1 MIRIALISKHY
12 QRFAPMISHFFD
24 SQEIDY
30 TLSNYRHQSIQD
42 IYFIEIEKKQ
52 DLSIIEHLSRLD
64 STLIYIIGPRD
75 FDLVRYCLSLAT
87 HLYFAGDQIELD
99 LQKYC
104 ALIMKQIQHNF
115 QYYIYQNKGMISKI
129 RLSQIYY
136 VESLRH
142 MLIIHSINGQLCQ
155 RKPLN
160 AFLNEI
166 ENDDFIQI
174 HKSYAVNKKQIKIIK
189 SHQLILKNET
199 VLPIGRNYKNNLKNK
214 QDIYS

>member
-12 QRFAPMISHFFD
+12 HRFAPMISHFFD
-24 SQEIDY
+24 SQKIEY
-30 TLSNYRHQSIQD
+30 TLSNYRHQSMQD

-52 DLSIIEHLSRLD
+52 DLALIEHLSRLD
-64 STLIYIIGPRD
+64 NTLIYIIGPRD
-75 FDLVRYCLSLAT
+75 FDLVSYCLSLST
-87 HLYFAGDQIELD
+87 DLYLAVDQMDLY
-99 LQKYC
+99 LQKYHE
-104 ALIMKQIQHNF
+104 LIMKQIHYHF

-155 RKPLN
+155 RKALN
-160 AFLNEI
+160 VFLNEV
-166 ENDDFIQI
+166 DTQDFIQI

-189 SHQLILKNET
+189 GNQLVLSNET
-199 VLPIGRNYKNNLKNK
+199 ILPIGRSYKSNLKNK
-214 QDIYS
+214 QEIHQ